1 MSKTIP
7 VQVAIL
13 YRRKGLYVDT
23 IDRSV
28 YRGPSLQQ
36 WDYFDSTEDA
46 SAYIG
51 CETDE
56 VAAYLNEGEWFGRG
70 GEITLK
76 GVRFMTACMIKEN
89 FRPPL
94 DNPLP
99 RGGRRKLKVERD

>member
-1 MSKTIP
+1 MNRTIP
-7 VQVAIL
+7 AQLAIL
-13 YRRKGLYVDT
+13 YRRKGVYVDT
-23 IDRSV
+23 VDKTI
-28 YRGPSLQQ
+28 YRGPYLQQ

-56 VAAYLNEGEWFGRG
+56 VGAHLREGDWFGRG
-70 GEITLK
+70 GELTIN
-76 GVRFMTACMIKEN
+76 GVRFMTAIMMKEY

-99 RGGRRKLKVERD
+99 RGGRRKLKVRNY